1 MKESTH
7 QRYSEAHSLQ
17 NEVSIPD
24 GIAEG
29 DLFSPFLSF
38 HGLVSLRTV
47 HLYIIKIE
55 FSMY

>member
-29 DLFSPFLSF
+29 DPFLSF

-55 FSMY
+55 FSVY